1 MSDELD
7 RLTRR
12 LAEAWGMSPE
22 QFRRKLMRDA
32 NANHMRPLTI
42 ARKLVAGISNMKP
55 WQTAQKAFAQG
66 RVPAGH
72 ERDQIVRH
80 AKAMKRVVTK
90 GETLAEAY
98 GHIRADEADHDRRDM
113 EARLAAKRQQEAK

>member
-1 MSDELD
+1 MDELD

-12 LAEAWGMSPE
+12 LARAWNMTPE

-32 NANHMRPLTI
+32 NANHMRPLTL
-42 ARKLVAGISNMKP
+42 ARKLVDGITYMRPYK
-55 WQTAQKAFAQG
+55 TAQKAFAQG

-72 ERDQIVRH
+72 EREQVVRH
-80 AKAMKRVVTK
+80 AKAMKRVLTK

-98 GHIRADEADHDRRDM
+98 EHIRADEADHDRRDI
-113 EARLAAKRQQEAK
+113 AQRLNLPIPGAAK

>member
-1 MSDELD
+1 MTDELD
-7 RLTRR
+7 RLTKV
-12 LAEAWGMSPE
+12 LAQAWAMTPA

-32 NANHMRPLTI
+32 NANHLRPLI
-42 ARKLVAGISNMKP
+42 LARMLVKNIREMKP
-55 WQTAQKAFAQG
+55 YQTAQKAFAQG

-80 AKAMKRVVTK
+80 AKAMKRVVTR

-98 GHIRADEADHDRRDM
+98 DHILADEADHDRRDLARKLGLPIP
-113 EARLAAKRQQEAK
+113 EAAP